1 MAEKRSNVYT
11 PPVFSFTDEATP
23 SARRDDTQDVSSTLR
38 AYTTTSEDA
47 WPYQWI
53 TQQQPIMDG
62 TKNVDSVT
70 DNGGTSCL
78 PLWSRR
84 SIDRTRP
91 SGSCVGMVQA
101 SPNIK
106 EYLGLPVLTNGTRST
121 PRLTAHP
128 ASPGIQTILKI
139 EAPVSHCQSTAA
151 AVPAAITQWPAQAAR
166 AWRKHRVHWEKKLVA
181 GMLLEPEEENCK
193 SCVVSLEMFPAEG
206 MPYTGIPLNTRPTQP
221 IFTKRQM
228 NHLRSSRSLQN
239 IAASVLGKT
248 TNSKAVVNCS
258 LGVLF

>member
-106 EYLGLPVLTNGTRST
+106 GGTTIPGTTSADQWNTQYPTTDGTSGVSGHTDNPENRSTSFPLPVYSSSSAGSDNAVAST
-121 PRLTAHP
+121 SR
-128 ASPGIQTILKI
+128 
-139 EAPVSHCQSTAA
+139 
-151 AVPAAITQWPAQAAR
+151 
-166 AWRKHRVHWEKKLVA
+166 A
-181 GMLLEPEEENCK
+181 GMEE
-193 SCVVSLEMFPAEG
+193 
-206 MPYTGIPLNTRPTQP
+206 
-221 IFTKRQM
+221 
-228 NHLRSSRSLQN
+228 
-239 IAASVLGKT
+239 ASGALGKE
-248 TNSKAVVNCS
+248 AR
-258 LGVLF
+258 